1 MRGSERVLSVKRAV
15 SLARALSKLGLCS
28 RSQAEKLIVDK
39 RVVVNG
45 RMINK
50 PAFRVDLAHDKIRVD
65 EKPVARKKEFIY
77 LLMNKPIGVVTTRS
91 DERGRKTVFD
101 LLPRQETFLFPV
113 GRLDKETCGALLFTN
128 DSQLG
133 ERLTNP
139 DSRCPKTYRV
149 VADGIM
155 SADAVESLR
164 KGIGLKEDYITLPAR
179 VENLEV
185 RGSST
190 ECDVTIVEGK
200 NRQIRKMFE
209 AVGYPVL
216 SLKRISIGPLYL
228 GALPL
233 GGFRSLTE
241 AEVLHLR
248 ESVSSW
254 QQ

>member
-1 MRGSERVLSVKRAV
+1 MRGSERMLPLKRAV

-77 LLMNKPIGVVTTRS
+77 LLMNKPVGFVTTRS

-101 LLPRQETFLFPV
+101 LLPQQETFLFPV
-113 GRLDKETCGALLFTN
+113 GRLDKETSGALLFTN

-139 DSRCPKTYRV
+139 ESRCPKTYRV

-155 SADAVESLR
+155 SADEVQSLR
-164 KGIGLKEDYITLPAR
+164 KGVRLAEEYTTLPAKVDR
-179 VENLEV
+179 LQV

-190 ECDVTIVEGK
+190 ESDVTIVEGK
-200 NRQIRKMFE
+200 NRQVRKMFE
-209 AVGYPVL
+209 AVGHPVL
-216 SLKRISIGPLYL
+216 SLTRISIGPLHL
-228 GALPL
+228 GALPP
-233 GGFRSLTE
+233 GGVRSLTAE
-241 AEVLHLR
+241 EVLHLR